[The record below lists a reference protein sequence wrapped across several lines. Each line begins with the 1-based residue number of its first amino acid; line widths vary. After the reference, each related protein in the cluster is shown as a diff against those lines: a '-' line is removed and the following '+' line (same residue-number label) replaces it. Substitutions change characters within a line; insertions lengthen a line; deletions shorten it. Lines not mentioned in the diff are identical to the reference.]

1 MPEIF
6 ALTHCDYSG
15 TLLVVSADSAA
26 LRCKGFDRYIEGARV
41 VYPAGYQESQVEYMV
56 RGTYESLPAAMRGLQ
71 LELRELLIQV
81 ESGREKIHDQ
91 LRGAGSGSPAAGKKV
106 LGVDFHRVISEAD
119 SRLSRAMEMAVGE
132 GHQVH
137 IMTGSRKTPE
147 LVAALKDCGFEEGKN
162 FTGFF
167 SIQDHLDSV
176 GEVIHYDEN
185 GMPHADALSWDL
197 AKSEYALATG
207 MSAVWDD
214 SPSYCRYMPSSC
226 WYFTYSPE
234 KVEEQVRMVL
244 DGTRARVGRAT

>member
-15 TLLVVSADSAA
+15 TLLVVSADRAA
-26 LRCKGFDRYIEGARV
+26 LRCKGFDHYVEDARV
-41 VYPAGYQESQVEYMV
+41 VYPSGYQESQGEYLV

-71 LELRELLIQV
+71 LELRELLMQLERSRKRV
-81 ESGREKIHDQ
+81 HDQ
-91 LRGAGSGSPAAGKKV
+91 LRDAGADSLAAGKKV
-106 LGVDFHRVISEAD
+106 LGVDFHGVISEAD
-119 SRLSRAMEMAVGE
+119 SRLAHAMEMAVGE

-147 LVAALKDCGFEEGKN
+147 LVAVLKDCGFEEGKN

-176 GEVIHYDEN
+176 GEVIHYDEK
-185 GMPHADALSWDL
+185 GMPHADALSWDI

-207 MSAVWDD
+207 MSAIWDD
-214 SPSYCRYMPSSC
+214 SPTYGRHMPADC
-226 WYFTYSPE
+226 WYFTYSPD
-234 KVEEQVRMVL
+234 KVCEQVRMVL
-244 DGTRARVGRAT
+244 DGTRKRIGR